1 MQIDDPRAL
10 VLRLIVGE
18 LLARPGTGPLAPR
31 HFVRARWV
39 GTREVAAPAERAAEE
54 PKP

>member
-10 VLRLIVGE
+10 MLRLIVGE
-18 LLARPGTGPLAPR
+18 LLARRGAGPLAPR
-31 HFVRARWV
+31 HFVPARAIP
-39 GTREVAAPAERAAEE
+39 ASPAPLQRDPEHE

>member
-18 LLARPGTGPLAPR
+18 LLARPGTGPLSPR
-31 HFVRARWV
+31 HFVRARPV
-39 GTREVAAPAERAAEE
+39 IARDVAPREPEERE
-54 PKP
+54 PKQ

>member
-1 MQIDDPRAL
+1 MRIDEPRAL

-31 HFVRARWV
+31 HFVRAH
-39 GTREVAAPAERAAEE
+39 GPAGDAAERVARERPRE